1 MSSSAN
7 LRLKI
12 ISSSGKQKKRKIML
26 GILNSRTLK
35 SKLLVI
41 ALTADIMPSS
51 ESFLPESE
59 INYNKDYNMYTHGFV

>member
-12 ISSSGKQKKRKIML
+12 ISSSGKQKKRIML
-26 GILNSRTLK
+26 GIVNSQTLK

-59 INYNKDYNMYTHGFV
+59 INHNKDYNMYTHGFV